1 MTAHAT
7 LEEHHRIARFLFE
20 EAELLDNRQYRDWL
34 ALFTDDLEY
43 HVPIRIHRQQQGL
56 ADQWRLDQELGGAE
70 DLPITRHD
78 RKTLGAAIER
88 IMSGRS
94 ISDNPPWFT
103 ERLISNIIADRG
115 EDPGTYK
122 IKSRFV
128 IQRYKAGREQ
138 MIFGHRQDQLRE
150 ADGSFLIQSR
160 RVILSTDS
168 YRWGSF
174 VLI

>member
-1 MTAHAT
+1 MTGPAT
-7 LEEHHRIARFLFE
+7 VEEQHRIERFLFE

-43 HVPIRIHRQQQGL
+43 QVPLRIHRQQQGL
-56 ADQWRLDQELGGAE
+56 ADAWALEEELGGPA

-78 RKTLGAAIER
+78 RVTLNAAIER

-103 ERLISNIIADRG
+103 ERLISNVVADRG
-115 EDPGTYK
+115 EEPGLFRV
-122 IKSRFV
+122 KSRFV

-138 MIFGHRQDQLRE
+138 MIFGHRHDLLRE
-150 ADGSFLIQSR
+150 TGGSFVIQSR
-160 RVILSTDS
+160 RVVLSTDS
-168 YRWGSF
+168 YRWGSY